1 MLPRPVLTP
10 PVIRSARA
18 TDAAVIAAIY
28 NHYVEHTA
36 VSFEELPVSA
46 TEMAT
51 RIEAVQQQGLPY
63 LVAESDGAVV
73 GYCYATPW
81 KARAAYR
88 YSVEVTVYLAETA
101 QGQGLGYALYQQLF
115 SRLKAGG
122 YHAALGGIV
131 QPNPASVALHEKCGM
146 TQVALLPDI
155 GFKCGQWHAVGYWQL
170 LLADLPPVATA
181 KDDQLQGD
189 DLSRENG

>member
-1 MLPRPVLTP
+1 MTYQIRPASVP
-10 PVIRSARA
+10 
-18 TDAAVIAAIY
+18 DAASIAAIY

-36 VSFEELPVSA
+36 VSFEEQTVPVD
-46 TEMAT
+46 EMAS
-51 RIEAVQQQGLPY
+51 RITTILQQGLPY
-63 LVAESDGAVV
+63 LVATHGNDVV

-88 YSVEVTVYLAETA
+88 YSVEVTVYLAATA

-115 SRLKAGG
+115 AALRAAG

-131 QPNPASVALHEKCGM
+131 QPNPGSVALHEKCGM

-155 GFKCGQWHAVGYWQL
+155 GFKFGQWHSVGYWQL
-170 LLADLPPVATA
+170 LL
-181 KDDQLQGD
+181 
-189 DLSRENG
+189 